1 MPQQQRDQAGCI
13 GGALKRFDVLGV
25 PVTAVTWEDVFN
37 VIDDHIRN
45 RRPGYVCV
53 RDVHG
58 IILSQS
64 DHNLVGIHR
73 RAALVVPDGM
83 PIVWAGRLQGHKVER
98 ICGPDLLPALC
109 RVSVEKGYR
118 NLFYG
123 GGKGT
128 AARLQHNL
136 GAAYPG
142 LVVVGAVT
150 PPFGALS
157 DVDEAE
163 LVGLINKER
172 PDIMWVGLSTP
183 KQERFMA
190 KYSSY
195 LNVPVMV
202 GVGAAFDI
210 HAGLSKRAP
219 RWLQRTGFEWVWR
232 VMQEPKRLALRYGHS
247 VPLFTW
253 LFLRQSVANVFRRN
267 Q

>member
-1 MPQQQRDQAGCI
+1 MPQRQRDQAGRI
-13 GGALKRFDVLGV
+13 DAVLKSFDVLGV
-25 PVTAVTWEDVFN
+25 PVMAVTWEDVFN
-37 VIDDHIRN
+37 VIADHIRN
-45 RRPGYVCV
+45 RQPGYVCV

-58 IILSQS
+58 IILSQN
-64 DHNLVGIHR
+64 DPNLVDIHR

-83 PIVWAGRLQGHKVER
+83 PIVWIGRLQGHKVER

-109 RVSVEKGYR
+109 RISVEKGYR

-136 GAAYPG
+136 QAAYPG

-150 PPFGALS
+150 PPFRPLS
-157 DVDEAE
+157 DVEEAE
-163 LVGLINKER
+163 LVKLINKWR

-183 KQERFMA
+183 KQEKFMA

-210 HAGLSKRAP
+210 HAGLVKRAP
-219 RWLQRTGFEWVWR
+219 RWLQRTGLEWMWR
-232 VMQEPKRLALRYGHS
+232 VMQEPKRNAWRYGYC
-247 VPLFTW
+247 VPRFMW

-267 Q
+267 R